1 MPILHVEMAI
11 SLPVIICIGVH
22 RKYCPSYLPVQV
34 GTPQVKQKVKEI
46 VSYLDIDAKGIG
58 ADHKLRL

>member
-1 MPILHVEMAI
+1 MPK
-11 SLPVIICIGVH
+11 LPA
-22 RKYCPSYLPVQV
+22 SAV